1 MVKET
6 GEVVAE
12 QTVAGAGPAG
22 PERREGERSEP
33 DRSGGPAGPEASGG
47 AGAARLAAAPDP
59 EVLEKAARRQFTA
72 AYKLRILKA
81 ADAAGATKGGIAALL
96 RREGL
101 YSSHLTNWREQREAG
116 ALGGLA
122 PKKRGRKPSET
133 RSLAKRI
140 AQLEA
145 QNRRL
150 ATKLEH
156 AELIIEAQK
165 KLAAL
170 LATPPEGS
178 ESSENDE

>member
-1 MVKET
+1 MAKET
-6 GEVVAE
+6 GQVVAE
-12 QTVAGAGPAG
+12 QVVAGAGPAG

-33 DRSGGPAGPEASGG
+33 DRSGGPAGPEAPGG
-47 AGAARLAAAPDP
+47 AGAARLATAPDP
-59 EVLEKAARRQFTA
+59 EVLEKARRRQFTA
-72 AYKLRILKA
+72 AYKLRILRE
-81 ADAAGATKGGIAALL
+81 ADAATAIKGGLAVLL

-101 YSSHLTNWREQREAG
+101 YSSHLTKWREQREAG
-116 ALGGLA
+116 ALGALA

-133 RSLAKRI
+133 RPLAKRV

-150 ATKLEH
+150 ATKLRH

-178 ESSENDE
+178 ESSENGE

>member
-1 MVKET
+1 MVRQNGQGT
-6 GEVVAE
+6 AE
-12 QTVAGAGPAG
+12 QVVGGAGPVG

-33 DRSGGPAGPEASGG
+33 DRSAGPSGPEAHGG

-59 EVLEKAARRQFTA
+59 EVLEKARRRQFTA
-72 AYKLRILKA
+72 AYKLRILKE
-81 ADAAGATKGGIAALL
+81 ADAASAINGGMAALL

-101 YSSHLTNWREQREAG
+101 YSSHLSTWREQREAG
-116 ALGGLA
+116 ALGALA

-133 RSLAKRI
+133 RPLAKRV

-150 ATKLEH
+150 ATKLKH

-170 LATPPEGS
+170 LATPPAES

>member
-1 MVKET
+1 L
-6 GEVVAE
+6 
-12 QTVAGAGPAG
+12 
-22 PERREGERSEP
+22 
-33 DRSGGPAGPEASGG
+33 
-47 AGAARLAAAPDP
+47 GAARLVEAPDP
-59 EVLEKAARRQFTA
+59 EVLEKPRRRQFTA
-72 AYKLRILKA
+72 AQKLRVLRE
-81 ADAAGATKGGIAALL
+81 ADAAEGKKGALAALL

-101 YSSHLTNWREQREAG
+101 YSSHLSTWREQRAAG
-116 ALGGLA
+116 VLGGLA

-150 ATKLEH
+150 SKKLEH

-170 LATPPEGS
+170 LESPPEDS
-178 ESSENDE
+178 DSSENDA